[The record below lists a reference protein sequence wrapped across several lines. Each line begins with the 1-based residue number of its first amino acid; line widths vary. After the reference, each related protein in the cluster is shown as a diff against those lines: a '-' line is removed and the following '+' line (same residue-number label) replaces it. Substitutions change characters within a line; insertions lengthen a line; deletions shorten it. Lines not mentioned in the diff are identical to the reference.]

1 MNLLLSLL
9 TGIVQPAAD
18 AAGNASNASNAAD
31 AAAEGVTQ
39 AAQQAAGGI
48 GMWGM
53 VLYILF
59 FVAIFYFFIIRP
71 QKKKEKQLKE
81 MQDSVKVGD
90 DVMTSSGFFG
100 KVVDIQDDVAI
111 VEFGTNKG
119 VRIPVKKSEI
129 YGNKS
134 AGTNTSAETK

>member
-18 AAGNASNASNAAD
+18 ATAGTAANAAD
-31 AAAEGVTQ
+31 AVAEGTTQ

-53 VLYILF
+53 VAYILF

-81 MQDSVKVGD
+81 MQDSVKIGD

-100 KVVDIQDDVAI
+100 KVVDLQDDVAI